1 MSIVMLIGRIL
12 FGLIFVSSGVN
23 HFKQVDH
30 MTGYAQ
36 FKGIPSPKLMVQ
48 LSGLACLAGGLSVIL
63 GVYADL
69 GALVLAITLI
79 VMAVTMH
86 NFWKIEDAQAKQADM
101 IGFMKNISM
110 AGGALF
116 MFALMAM
123 SWGGEQPPKSMLYGP
138 ALTKSLFKINY

>member
-12 FGLIFVSSGVN
+12 FGLIFIASGVN
-23 HFKQVDH
+23 HFKMVDH
-30 MTGYAQ
+30 MAGYAQ
-36 FKGIPSPKLMVQ
+36 SKGIPSPKLMVQ
-48 LSGLACLAGGLSVIL
+48 LSGLACLLGGLSVIL

-86 NFWKIEDAQAKQADM
+86 NFWKVSDPQAKQGEM
-101 IGFMKNISM
+101 ISFMKNISM

-116 MFALMAM
+116 MFAYISAAHLADAGD
-123 SWGGEQPPKSMLYGP
+123 SFGP
-138 ALTKSLFKINY
+138 AITQALFKFDY